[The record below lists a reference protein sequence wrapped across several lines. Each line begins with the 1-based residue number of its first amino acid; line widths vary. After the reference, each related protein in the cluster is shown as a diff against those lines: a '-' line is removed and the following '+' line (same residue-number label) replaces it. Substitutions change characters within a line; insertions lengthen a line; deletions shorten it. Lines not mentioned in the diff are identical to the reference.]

1 MSALDTRDELVPLHT
16 DFDVVWR
23 GCDRGQVAA
32 YVERV
37 EAELAL
43 LATDRDAA
51 VRRADALAA
60 QLEAARAENQELT
73 GRLDRLTRTPA
84 DPAVLTDRMRRMVE
98 LSHAE
103 ADEIVTRA
111 RATAEQTRLSAEES
125 AARLHRR
132 AEYLVEEAERRRRD
146 LDVAHRDLVQ
156 RLEQQARDA
165 ERRRRELDEQ
175 AAELRA
181 QIKTDF
187 ELAMKERRA
196 EELRALADQRATAEA
211 EAERLVRD
219 ATEEANR
226 LVREATEQA
235 TRMVAQAREQVA
247 RLCSQRDQVAARLR
261 AAGETL
267 AQAGPLLAP
276 LPEERLLEERQ
287 REAA

>member
-73 GRLDRLTRTPA
+73 GRLDQLARTPA
-84 DPAVLTDRMRRMVE
+84 DPAMLTDRLRRMVE
-98 LSHAE
+98 LSRAE

-111 RATAEQTRLSAEES
+111 RATAEQTRISAEES

-146 LDVAHRDLVQ
+146 LDVEHRDLVH

-175 AAELRA
+175 AAELRE

-196 EELRALADQRATAEA
+196 EELRALADRRAAAEA

-219 ATEEANR
+219 ATE
-226 LVREATEQA
+226 QA
-235 TRMVAQAREQVA
+235 DRMVAQAREQVA
-247 RLCSQRDQVAARLR
+247 RLCSQRDLVAERLR

-276 LPEERLLEERQ
+276 LPEERLLDERPEEKRN
-287 REAA
+287 AA